1 MLAEAVGRPEL
12 VGRRAQSP
20 SEEVRMRIDSYSMGA
35 ERLGVLVKKAMVSVE
50 KPWWTTLSRTGG
62 KTAN

>member
-1 MLAEAVGRPEL
+1 MLAEVVGMPER

-35 ERLGVLVKKAMVSVE
+35 GRLGELVKIAMMIVG
-50 KPWWTTLSRTGG
+50 KPW
-62 KTAN
+62 